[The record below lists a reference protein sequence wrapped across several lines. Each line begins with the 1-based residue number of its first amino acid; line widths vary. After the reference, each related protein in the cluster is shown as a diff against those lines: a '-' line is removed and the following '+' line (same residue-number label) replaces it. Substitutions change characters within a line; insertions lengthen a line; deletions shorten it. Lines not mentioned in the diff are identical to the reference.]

1 MMSMQAERIAQV
13 MRLRSEDLE
22 RRLEAGGDADADAS
36 VLVGCPAARHP
47 THTTIEPV
55 VDTLAFLLACL
66 SPSTGSHL

>member
-1 MMSMQAERIAQV
+1 MSMQAERIAQV

-22 RRLEAGGDADADAS
+22 RRLEAGGDADAS

-66 SPSTGSHL
+66 SPSSGSHL